1 MTKILA
7 ALDVITHAVLFY
19 RPADKGQAAAT
30 IERRVKALRAK
41 KRKAIKIIGNHLYNS
56 HFW

>member
-7 ALDVITHAVLFY
+7 ALDAITNAVLSY

-30 IERRVKALRAK
+30 IERRVKDAEATEK
-41 KRKAIKIIGNHLYNS
+41 KGNQNDRES
-56 HFW
+56 SI